1 MLLFLFLVF
10 LLLLVISVYLFLTT
24 SANPFA
30 VDVRKPPQPLVV
42 DRAARNK
49 ILKQGFSTG
58 KVPDHLDAIVIGSG
72 IGGLTVAAV
81 LAKAGKRVLVL
92 EQHDQAGGCCHTFSE
107 KGFEFDVGI
116 HYVGQMH
123 ECGLLRVIM
132 DQITEGQL
140 EWIQMDNQYDTII
153 LGKNENFRKYELH
166 RGKQEFIDAL
176 KRQFPQEEQAIDQFM
191 KLVKQVSKQVP
202 LMAVLKMIPFP
213 IAKFLVRTGIIH
225 WISTIFKVAS
235 TSLTKVVSELTDNQD
250 LQAVF
255 CYMFTGVAPK
265 DTSFVM
271 NALLV
276 HHYRRGAW
284 YPKGGASEIAFHIIP
299 VIQRSGGAVL
309 VRAPVQRILINKDG
323 KAIGVAV
330 TKGQEEECIYAPSVI
345 SDAGIFNTYEHLLP
359 KEIQAKP
366 AIQSQLDMVQHSMGS
381 FLVFVGLKGTTEDLG
396 LKATNY
402 WIYLHNNL
410 DELMNYTV
418 SATREEFTETIPM
431 LFVTFPSAKDFT
443 WKERYPGNSC
453 MTILTMARY
462 EWFEEWKDTKVKN
475 RGVDYEN
482 LKTAIARQLINWAS
496 DIFPQLKDK
505 VEYIEVATPLTN
517 QYYLAAPR
525 GEMYGTDQNLTRF
538 TPEVIATIRAKTP
551 VKNLYLTGQDVF
563 SNGLAGAIHGGL
575 ICASAILGRILYVD
589 LLLLKRRLK
598 KEQLK
603 KVL

>member
-1 MLLFLFLVF
+1 MLLFLFLIF
-10 LLLLVISVYLFLTT
+10 LFLLVISVYLFLSA

-30 VDVRKPPQPLVV
+30 ADVRKPPQHLVLN
-42 DRAARNK
+42 RGARNK

-58 KVPDHLDAIVIGSG
+58 KVPNHLDAIVIGSG

-123 ECGLLRVIM
+123 ECGLLRVII
-132 DQITEGQL
+132 DQITDGQL

-153 LGKNENFRKYELH
+153 LGKNENLRKYELR

-176 KRQFPQEEQAIDQFM
+176 KRQFPHEEKAIDKFM

-202 LMAVLKMIPFP
+202 LIAVLKMIPFP
-213 IAKFLVRTGIIH
+213 LAKFLVRTGMVH

-235 TSLTKVVSELTDNQD
+235 TSLTKVVNELTENQD
-250 LQAVF
+250 LRAVF
-255 CYMFTGVAPK
+255 CYIFTGVAPK

-271 NALLV
+271 NALLI
-276 HHYRRGAW
+276 HHYKRGAW

-299 VIQRSGGAVL
+299 VIQRAGGAVL

-323 KAIGVAV
+323 EAIGVAV

-366 AIQSQLDMVQHSMGS
+366 AIRSQLDMVQHSMGS

-396 LKATNY
+396 LKASNY
-402 WIYLHNNL
+402 WIYRHNNL
-410 DELMNYTV
+410 DELMNYTL
-418 SATREEFTETIPM
+418 SATREEFTEEIPM

-475 RGVDYEN
+475 RGENYEN
-482 LKTAIARQLINWAS
+482 LKMAIARELINWAS
-496 DIFPQLKDK
+496 DIFPQVKDK
-505 VEYIEVATPLTN
+505 IEYIEVATPLTN

-538 TPEVIATIRAKTP
+538 TPEVVATLRAKTP

-563 SNGLAGAIHGGL
+563 SSGLAGAMHGGL

-589 LLLLKRRLK
+589 LLFLKRRLK
-598 KEQLK
+598 KNQL
-603 KVL
+603 